1 LTDFFELVSGS
12 DAFKA
17 EFESLEAK
25 VIACQEAGGVLVSKK
40 KSLEKRKRILAEAK
54 EEAERYRE
62 LTSTLV
68 RPPDTCVTESIF
80 SKVAKLGGW
89 SCFLCKML
97 VLREVGHCYMCIGC
111 AASQPHHIGYLDIYT
126 IAALHV
132 ATAHYG

>member
-25 VIACQEAGGVLVSKK
+25 VIACQEAGGVLISKK

-68 RPPDTCVTESIF
+68 RPDAFVTESNF

-89 SCFLCKML
+89 SCFLCKIL
-97 VLREVGHCYMCIGC
+97 VLGEVGHCYMCVGC
-111 AASQPHHIGYLDIYT
+111 VASQPHHIGYLDIYT

-132 ATAHYG
+132 ATALSG